1 MERRN
6 FLKGTLITMGSLL
19 LGAKAIHRFLND
31 KEPEESPLPRLSLN
45 RIALAPNNKLPIVIN
60 VPFKK
65 FLLSISFHFIPQMS
79 LTYFWKLVLCNSKVT
94 IILPEPSVAVNADS
108 ASHHHLI
115 LTYSQ
120 S

>member
-31 KEPEESPLPRLSLN
+31 KEPEESPLPPVID
-45 RIALAPNNKLPIVIN
+45 RIHQGDRK
-60 VPFKK
+60 
-65 FLLSISFHFIPQMS
+65 M
-79 LTYFWKLVLCNSKVT
+79 
-94 IILPEPSVAVNADS
+94 
-108 ASHHHLI
+108 
-115 LTYSQ
+115 YS